1 MLTRPTADWVAALNA
16 AGVPCGPVYRLDEV
30 FGDPQVEHLAMTR
43 TVRHPAIGPLD
54 ILRNAV
60 QMTGGPDTV
69 RTPSPDPGEHA
80 DEVLAELGY
89 SPAQITELRAQ
100 AVI

>member
-1 MLTRPTADWVAALNA
+1 
-16 AGVPCGPVYRLDEV
+16 
-30 FGDPQVEHLAMTR
+30 
-43 TVRHPAIGPLD
+43 
-54 ILRNAV
+54 V

-89 SPAQITELRAQ
+89 SPTQIMELRAQ